1 MFLSLFA
8 LATGPEITLTNESH
22 TVSVHVGL
30 GDSGKG
36 AGVFSLVFVQPI
48 SLILLTKDQEA
59 FLPWFHVS
67 TAHSVLTMF
76 GENSW

>member
-36 AGVFSLVFVQPI
+36 AGVFWS
-48 SLILLTKDQEA
+48 IL
-59 FLPWFHVS
+59 FSVC
-67 TAHSVLTMF
+67 TAHFSDP
-76 GENSW
+76 SH